1 MNTNLSGLLLLAKAL
16 ALPDDQ
22 PLPNDPMDLLRMRG
36 NSTPRSSNA
45 SPVRS
50 TLDSSRGYSRGGAT
64 LGDDDDQGVHEEGGK

>member
-36 NSTPRSSNA
+36 NSTPRSSD
-45 SPVRS
+45 
-50 TLDSSRGYSRGGAT
+50 DSSNRRTRDNDRAYSRGGAT
-64 LGDDDDQGVHEEGGK
+64 LGDDDDQGVHEEGGQ